1 MNPADKNVTA
11 MLRENEVVM
20 LVLGIGVL
28 FLFIMNMDF
37 IRKIRFWKI
46 LFYSYSVLICGWL
59 FTVLE
64 EFILTNFLNFLEHI
78 SYLLSAMLIF
88 IWAWKSTGS
97 KSKEDSL

>member
-1 MNPADKNVTA
+1 

-28 FLFIMNMDF
+28 FLILMNIDQ

-46 LFYSYSVLICGWL
+46 LFTSYFVLLCGWL

-64 EFILTNFLNFLEHI
+64 GFILEKFLNLMEHM
-78 SYLLSAMLIF
+78 SYLLSCLCMAV
-88 IWAWKSTGS
+88 WAWKYTGK
-97 KSKEDSL
+97 KSLEEKA